1 MFNHTDLLSEINENV
16 SLDKKLKVVHG
27 VLKKSFPFVDR
38 ICVAL
43 YDAKSKVVRTFLA
56 SSGRDYPLEFYE
68 TTLEEVNSLQAI
80 MKIRRPRVVNDL
92 AIFSRGEQEHIRS
105 ILEQGYRSSY
115 TVPMFF
121 NGTISGFIFFNSYMP
136 DVFVEE
142 ALNGLDV
149 FAHLISQ
156 TIGQEVQTVR
166 AMFAALKAVK
176 EVLDKK
182 DQEMSLHLERVSQYS
197 RIIAKELA
205 ESGKYQFSDADT
217 ERISWFAPF
226 QDVGKVGIADET
238 NTAASKDHTMKGI
251 ELINSMIEHFGSD
264 SFEGID
270 VLLNIAGYHH
280 ERIDGSGYPYGLKG
294 DQIPIEA
301 RIVAAAD
308 VFDSMTIR
316 RNDKQVWNNDEA
328 IAILERLGKSDID
341 QDCVDA
347 LRKNVDK
354 VERVQNTFVNGQT
367 DGS

>member
-1 MFNHTDLLSEINENV
+1 MFSHTDLLSEINENV
-16 SLDKKLKVVHG
+16 SLDKKLKVIHR
-27 VLKKSFPFVDR
+27 VLKSSFPFVDR

-43 YDAKSKVVRTFLA
+43 YDAKSNVVRTLLA

-68 TTLEEVNSLQAI
+68 ATLEEVNSLQAI
-80 MKIRRPRVVNDL
+80 MKTRRPRVVNNL
-92 AIFSRGEQEHIRS
+92 AIFSQGEKEHIRS

-121 NGTISGFIFFNSYMP
+121 NGSISGFIFFNSYAP

-142 ALNGLDV
+142 VLNGLDV

-156 TIGQEVQTVR
+156 TVGQEVQTFR

-176 EVLDKK
+176 EVVDKK

-205 ESGKYQFSDADT
+205 ESGKYQFSNVDT

-226 QDVGKVGIADET
+226 QDVGKVGIVDET
-238 NTAASKDHTMKGI
+238 DKAASKDHTMKGI
-251 ELINSMIEHFGSD
+251 ELIKSMIENFGLNSL
-264 SFEGID
+264 EGID

-280 ERIDGSGYPYGLKG
+280 ERIDGSGYPFGLKG

-308 VFDSMTIR
+308 VFDSMTTR
-316 RNDKQVWNNDEA
+316 RPDKQVWNNEEA
-328 IAILERLGKSDID
+328 IAILKRLGKSDID
-341 QDCVDA
+341 QDCVAA

-354 VERVQNTFVNGQT
+354 VERIQNLQWPN
-367 DGS
+367 